1 MKTKFQSFL
10 EAKNISSED
19 FNAKSAEEMA
29 GLYNEYN
36 EKAQNELTEA
46 IEAKASKEDIDT
58 LKAELTNNQAEQ
70 VKALNA
76 TLKEYGVAIKKL
88 STEEKSAKEGEHVSI
103 FKALSSQKEGLTSV
117 KEGSNQKVIVKAAGD
132 MLISTNVSGG
142 NVPVEQRLAG
152 MNPIASRMVRL
163 LDIVSRGTAESNVIS
178 WVYQAN
184 KDGAAGG
191 TAEGALKNQIDFDLV
206 VASESVKKRTAYI
219 KVSDEMVDDISFMTS
234 EINNELLRELL
245 KDVESQVY
253 EGDGT
258 GNNLRGIRTVATAFA
273 AGSFAASVDNANIVD
288 VLRVAMNQVKIADQV
303 MPNYIL
309 MNPSDVTALKLV
321 KVGSTDD
328 RYIDQLQ
335 MVGSTLMLDGVSII
349 ESTLVAQDDYLVG
362 AFDLATV
369 YDKGSISIEVGLDSD
384 DFTKNLRT
392 VRAEW
397 RGLVI
402 VKNNDRTAF
411 VAGDFT
417 TDKLAIET
425 P

>member
-1 MKTKFQSFL
+1 MTKFQSFL
-10 EAKNISSED
+10 EVKGITSEE
-19 FNAKSAEEMA
+19 FKAKSAEEMA

-36 EKAQNELTEA
+36 EKAQADLNAA
-46 IEAKASKEDIDT
+46 IEAKASKEDIQAIEKS
-58 LKAELTNNQAEQ
+58 LKENQAEQ
-70 VKALNA
+70 MKALNA

-88 STEEKSAKEGEHVSI
+88 SSEEKAAKDGEHVSI
-103 FKALSSQKEGLTSV
+103 FKALSSQKDGLTSV

-253 EGDGT
+253 AGDGL
-258 GNNLRGIRTVATAFA
+258 GNNLNGIRTVATAFA
-273 AGSFAASVDNANIVD
+273 AGSFALSVDNANIVD
-288 VLRVAMNQVKIADQV
+288 VLRIAMNQVKIADQV

-309 MNPSDVTALKLV
+309 MNPSDVTALKLI

>member
-10 EAKNISSED
+10 EAKGITSEE
-19 FNAKSAEEMA
+19 FKAKSAEEMA

-36 EKAQNELTEA
+36 EKAQADLNAA
-46 IEAKASKEDIDT
+46 IEAKASKEDIQAIEKS
-58 LKAELTNNQAEQ
+58 LKENQAEQ
-70 VKALNA
+70 MKALNA

-88 STEEKSAKEGEHVSI
+88 SSEEKAAKDGEHVSI
-103 FKALSSQKEGLTSV
+103 FKALSSQKDGLSAV

-152 MNPIASRMVRL
+152 LNPIASRVVRL
-163 LDIVSRGTAESNVIS
+163 LDVVSRGTAESNVIS

-258 GNNLRGIRTVATAFA
+258 GNNLNGIRTVATAFA
-273 AGSFAASVDNANIVD
+273 AGSFAGAVDNANIVD
-288 VLRVAMNQVKIADQV
+288 VLRVAMNQ
-303 MPNYIL
+303 
-309 MNPSDVTALKLV
+309 
-321 KVGSTDD
+321 
-328 RYIDQLQ
+328 
-335 MVGSTLMLDGVSII
+335 II
-349 ESTLVAQDDYLVG
+349 
-362 AFDLATV
+362 
-369 YDKGSISIEVGLDSD
+369 
-384 DFTKNLRT
+384 
-392 VRAEW
+392 
-397 RGLVI
+397 
-402 VKNNDRTAF
+402 
-411 VAGDFT
+411 
-417 TDKLAIET
+417 
-425 P
+425 

>member
-1 MKTKFQSFL
+1 MTKFQSFL
-10 EAKNISSED
+10 EVKNISSEE
-19 FNAKSAEEMA
+19 FKAKSAEEMA

-36 EKAQNELTEA
+36 EKAQADLNAA
-46 IEAKASKEDIDT
+46 IEAKASKDDIQAIEKS
-58 LKAELTNNQAEQ
+58 LKDSQAEQ
-70 VKALNA
+70 MKALNA

-88 STEEKSAKEGEHVSI
+88 SSEEKAAKDGEHVSI
-103 FKALSSQKEGLTSV
+103 FKALSSQKEGLSAV
-117 KEGSNQKVIVKAAGD
+117 KEGSNQKVVVKAAGD

-152 MNPIASRMVRL
+152 LNPIASRVVRL
-163 LDIVSRGTAESNVIS
+163 LDVVSRGTAESNVIS

-191 TAEGALKNQIDFDLV
+191 TAEGAIKNQIDFDLV

-258 GNNLRGIRTVATAFA
+258 GNNLNGIRTVATAFA
-273 AGSFAASVDNANIVD
+273 AGSFAGAVDNANIVD
-288 VLRVAMNQVKIADQV
+288 VLRVAMNQIKISDQV
-303 MPNYIL
+303 MPNYIM

-335 MVGSTLMLDGVSII
+335 MVGSTLMLDGVSIV
-349 ESTLVAQDDYLVG
+349 ETTLVAQDDYLVG